1 MLTTLSSQGVLNVL
15 ADMGVLKGYH
25 EKHKTAAIS
34 TNIPNTKDVEV
45 KIKQT
50 TLNVVHMQDDFV

>member
-1 MLTTLSSQGVLNVL
+1 ML

-50 TLNVVHMQDDFV
+50 TLNVVHMQDDFCLI

>member
-1 MLTTLSSQGVLNVL
+1 ML

-34 TNIPNTKDVEV
+34 TDIPDTKDVED
-45 KIKQT
+45 KIKQI
-50 TLNVVHMQDDFV
+50 TLNVVYMQDDFLSDSFPYNN